1 MQGHK
6 MEHKRE
12 RWLATIESVECE
24 LYKWTIYSEQHR
36 RNIQDLLDK
45 IKIELISL
53 SKISP
58 IVEAEF
64 VKKRYTIHGSAEIE
78 TSDGITRIIFSDD
91 FKTKNGPDLKV
102 YLSKIP
108 LTELSEKDVDDDA
121 LRVSVLKS
129 HKGSQSYTLPANIVI
144 SEYKSVVIQCEA
156 YAVLWGGFDL

>member
-1 MQGHK
+1 MLTRFLITAALIVVPAIAPANSQ
-6 MEHKRE
+6 
-12 RWLATIESVECE
+12 T
-24 LYKWTIYSEQHR
+24 
-36 RNIQDLLDK
+36 DLK
-45 IKIELISL
+45 L
-53 SKISP
+53 SS
-58 IVEAEF
+58 VEAEF

-129 HKGSQSYTLPANIVI
+129 HKGSQSYTLPANIDI

>member
-6 MEHKRE
+6 MEHKRK

-58 IVEAEF
+58 IERQELYFSIDAIERELR
-64 VKKRYTIHGSAEIE
+64 KKVASAEDTYQLSQNFE
-78 TSDGITRIIFSDD
+78 QFS
-91 FKTKNGPDLKV
+91 P
-102 YLSKIP
+102 
-108 LTELSEKDVDDDA
+108 
-121 LRVSVLKS
+121 
-129 HKGSQSYTLPANIVI
+129 
-144 SEYKSVVIQCEA
+144 EA
-156 YAVLWGGFDL
+156 VG